1 MEQRGMRKIISIPLY
16 PYVTDKKI
24 TMKNKVLLG
33 VGGNIGDCKR
43 RFSIL
48 FRQIRKDKRF
58 CILSTSPIYI
68 NPPFGYLEQND
79 FYNATIQLATNQSV
93 IEVFRMIFYWERRF
107 NRPRKRAFANSP
119 RTLDIDLL
127 WFNEIKINYPYLH
140 IPHKEWDR
148 RESVLIP
155 LGLQTIL

>member
-1 MEQRGMRKIISIPLY
+1 MRKIITTSLY
-16 PYVTDKKI
+16 PYLTSKQVV
-24 TMKNKVLLG
+24 MKNKVLLG
-33 VGGNIGDCKR
+33 IGGNVGDCKK
-43 RFSIL
+43 RFSLL
-48 FRQIRKDKRF
+48 FRQIQKDCRF

-79 FYNATIQLATNQSV
+79 FYNATIQLATNQSML
-93 IEVFRMIFYWERRF
+93 EVFRMIFYWERRF
-107 NRPRKRAFANSP
+107 NRPRKRAFVNSP

-127 WFNEIKINYPYLH
+127 WFNQVKVNRPYLS
-140 IPHKEWDR
+140 IPHKEWSR

>member
-1 MEQRGMRKIISIPLY
+1 
-16 PYVTDKKI
+16 
-24 TMKNKVLLG
+24 MKNKVLLG
-33 VGGNIGDCKR
+33 IGGNLGDCRR
-43 RFSIL
+43 RFFHL
-48 FRQIRKDKRF
+48 FKQIQKDPRF

-93 IEVFRMIFYWERRF
+93 VEVFGMIFYWERRF
-107 NRPRKRAFANSP
+107 NRPRKRAFVNSP

-127 WFNEIKINYPYLH
+127 WFNQIKINYPYLC
-140 IPHKEWDR
+140 IPHKEWER

-155 LGLQTIL
+155 LSLQTIL